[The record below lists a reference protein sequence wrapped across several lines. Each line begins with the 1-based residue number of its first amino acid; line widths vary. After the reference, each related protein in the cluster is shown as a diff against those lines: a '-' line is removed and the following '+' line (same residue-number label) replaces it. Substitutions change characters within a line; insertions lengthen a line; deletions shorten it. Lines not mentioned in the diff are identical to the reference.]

1 MWSRR
6 RKPLPF
12 FIRFLRKRV
21 SITLRRKLWKKKLQ
35 SLFCFFHVL
44 QLFLASEGKS
54 PTNLDHSESFPL
66 DQATPS
72 FHAFVLLNSS
82 KQSIA
87 KIPPKF
93 KHVQFGPCVAQ
104 KCGFV
109 KLTFLYFVIC
119 LRLFVCFHV
128 FSCTVLKVIK
138 CLLWHNYWATTLPS
152 FKYAQSIRR
161 TNETTVWDSGWWI

>member
-1 MWSRR
+1 M
-6 RKPLPF
+6 KQEANTLAIFHPF
-12 FIRFLRKRV
+12 STQKGEYYTQKKIVEKETAKRFLFLSRFAAFFGFRREV
-21 SITLRRKLWKKKLQ
+21 SHK
-35 SLFCFFHVL
+35 
-44 QLFLASEGKS
+44 
-54 PTNLDHSESFPL
+54 LDHSESFPL
-66 DQATPS
+66 DQATPG

-109 KLTFLYFVIC
+109 KVTFLYFVIC

-138 CLLWHNYWATTLPS
+138 CLLWHNY
-152 FKYAQSIRR
+152 
-161 TNETTVWDSGWWI
+161 

>member
-1 MWSRR
+1 M
-6 RKPLPF
+6 PF
-12 FIRFLRKRV
+12 FIHFLRKRV
-21 SITLRRKLWKKKLQ
+21 SITLRRKLWKEKLQ

-44 QLFLASEGKS
+44 QLFFGFRREVSHK
-54 PTNLDHSESFPL
+54 LDHSESFPL
-66 DQATPS
+66 DQATPG

-87 KIPPKF
+87 KIPSKF
-93 KHVQFGPCVAQ
+93 KHVHFGPCVAQ

-109 KLTFLYFVIC
+109 KVTFLYFVIC

-138 CLLWHNYWATTLPS
+138 CLLWHNY
-152 FKYAQSIRR
+152 
-161 TNETTVWDSGWWI
+161 

>member
-1 MWSRR
+1 M
-6 RKPLPF
+6 PF
-12 FIRFLRKRV
+12 FIHFLRKRV

-35 SLFCFFHVL
+35 SVFCFVHVL

-66 DQATPS
+66 DQATPG
-72 FHAFVLLNSS
+72 FMLLCCCSSS

-87 KIPPKF
+87 KIPSKF

-109 KLTFLYFVIC
+109 KVTFLYFVIC

-138 CLLWHNYWATTLPS
+138 CLLWHNY
-152 FKYAQSIRR
+152 
-161 TNETTVWDSGWWI
+161 

>member
-1 MWSRR
+1 MFHPFSTQKGEYYTQKRIVER
-6 RKPLPF
+6 ETAKPFLF
-12 FIRFLRKRV
+12 RLRFAV
-21 SITLRRKLWKKKLQ
+21 
-35 SLFCFFHVL
+35 F
-44 QLFLASEGKS
+44 FLASEGKS

-66 DQATPS
+66 DQATPG
-72 FHAFVLLNSS
+72 FFFVLLNSS

-87 KIPPKF
+87 KIPSKF

-138 CLLWHNYWATTLPS
+138 CLLWHNY
-152 FKYAQSIRR
+152 
-161 TNETTVWDSGWWI
+161 